1 MNWGS
6 PARAR
11 GCPPRFYRGSS
22 EFAMTPDRFLSTL
35 ACAPHLPL
43 TLVRRRAAHPGAPL
57 VVLLHGFM
65 GTADDL
71 APFASS
77 LGVEGEFVFPEG
89 LVDLGP
95 CGRRGR
101 AWWAVDGEARQE
113 AISHGPRDLSGFLPE
128 GIDQARAWLM
138 GLLKALRDELGPRAL
153 FLGGFSQG
161 AMLSCDL
168 ALRNPSLELSG
179 LVLFSG
185 ARIAETV
192 WAPLYA
198 ARRGLRVFISHG
210 RHDEDLSFAATESF
224 QHDLGSAG
232 WVVTW
237 QPFDGGHEIPFAV
250 WRAFRTWMKSAGQ
263 ARSSPQQEH

>member
-1 MNWGS
+1 
-6 PARAR
+6 
-11 GCPPRFYRGSS
+11 
-22 EFAMTPDRFLSTL
+22 MTPDDNPKLGSARQ
-35 ACAPHLPL
+35 LPL
-43 TLVRRRAAHPGAPL
+43 TLVRRRAAHPDAPL
-57 VVLLHGFM
+57 MVLLHGFM

-71 APFASS
+71 APFAAS
-77 LGVEGEFVFPEG
+77 LGVDGEFVFPEG
-89 LVDLGP
+89 IVDLGP
-95 CGRRGR
+95 YGQRGR
-101 AWWAVDGEARQE
+101 GWWAVDVEARSE
-113 AISHGPRDLSGFLPE
+113 AMSRGPRDLSRFLPE
-128 GIDQARAWLM
+128 GIDEARVWLANLLQ
-138 GLLKALRDELGPRAL
+138 GLHKELGPRSL

-168 ALRNPSLELSG
+168 ALRTPSLELSG

-210 RHDEDLSFAATESF
+210 RHDDDLSFAATESF
-224 QHDLGSAG
+224 QRELRSAG

-250 WRAFRTWMKSAGQ
+250 WRAFRTWMKSVGQ
-263 ARSSPQQEH
+263 ARSSPPQEH